1 MLKDPLNL
9 GTHSIDNVEDFMMC
23 EHSILPKTQVIRFE
37 REKHEGG
44 TLGEIDWENPIFEKE
59 DPPEDMLSAYTGP
72 CKGDSGAPEWFC
84 LRSERSP
91 LLSEDSDG
99 FVDEAKMVLAAV
111 QTASLGRIYDDNKK
125 KFQNVPCGSNIFRN
139 FAGSPYKR
147 EFLTEKEFVRYL
159 ALKQG
164 ITYPKI
170 FDWIKN
176 TMKLK

>member
-1 MLKDPLNL
+1 MLENPFGSHHNILIRDYMLCQ
-9 GTHSIDNVEDFMMC
+9 HSL
-23 EHSILPKTQVIRFE
+23 LPETQVMRFE
-37 REKHEGG
+37 RKIDESG
-44 TLGEIDWENPIFEKE
+44 TLGDIVWETPIFERE
-59 DPPEDMLSAYTGP
+59 NPPQDMLSAYTGP
-72 CKGDSGAPEWFC
+72 CEGDSGAPEWFC
-84 LRSERSP
+84 LKNINS
-91 LLSEDSDG
+91 
-99 FVDEAKMVLAAV
+99 EAKFVLAAV

-176 TMKLK
+176 TMKLT

>member
-1 MLKDPLNL
+1 MLKDPLTHSI
-9 GTHSIDNVEDFMMC
+9 GTHAIDNVEDFMLC

-59 DPPEDMLSAYTGP
+59 DPPEDMLSAYTAP
-72 CKGDSGAPEWFC
+72 CPGDSGAPEWFC

-111 QTASLGRIYDDNKK
+111 QTANSGRIYDDKQK
-125 KFQNVPCGSNIFRN
+125 KFRDDIPCGSNIFK
-139 FAGSPYKR
+139 GR
-147 EFLTEKEFVRYL
+147 EVFKDEKDFVRYL
-159 ALKQG
+159 AISQQ
-164 ITYPKI
+164 ITHPKI
-170 FDWIKN
+170 FDWIKEKIRL
-176 TMKLK
+176 T